1 MPLKLYLLVT
11 LLFTCT
17 FNITAQVIPDRIP
30 DQTPG
35 LAGRGMA
42 NYVFT
47 KRGDLPMYV
56 SVWGSARLPGRY
68 EVPEG
73 TDLGQ
78 LLSLAG
84 GPGVDIRGFIVG
96 VDYMG
101 RQDQRRG
108 KTHIRVS
115 RRIGE
120 KNFLVLEQRIDNL
133 LVDDLRNFQLNDGDV
148 IMIDQ
153 VQRFNFWDALS
164 IISISASIL
173 LLLDRI
179 FVIF

>member
-1 MPLKLYLLVT
+1 MNHIYYYLLPF
-11 LLFTCT
+11 LILFT
-17 FNITAQVIPDRIP
+17 FDGFAQEFPDRTLE
-30 DQTPG
+30 QTPG

-47 KRGDLPMYV
+47 RRGDLPIHV
-56 SVWGSARLPGRY
+56 SVWGAARLAGRY

-84 GPGVDIRGFIVG
+84 GPGVDVRGFIVG
-96 VDYMG
+96 LDYMG
-101 RQDQRRG
+101 RQQQQRG

-115 RRIGE
+115 RSFGATNRI
-120 KNFLVLEQRIDNL
+120 VLEQRIDNL
-133 LVDDLRNFQLNDGDV
+133 LVDDIRNFKLQDGDV

-164 IISISASIL
+164 IISISASIF